1 MKQEQGFYKM
11 KAVMDRV
18 LIRLSE
24 EKEGNILMP
33 ESFKRPKTVGFV
45 VATGPEV
52 RSVRNGQ
59 KVMFH
64 AFDEL
69 PTVEKDVVA
78 VRENSLIA
86 ILEDDE

>member
-1 MKQEQGFYKM
+1 
-11 KAVMDRV
+11 MDRV

-24 EKEGNILMP
+24 EKTSNILMP

-45 VATGPEV
+45 VAIGPEV
-52 RSVRNGQ
+52 KSVRKGQ

>member
-1 MKQEQGFYKM
+1 M

-24 EKEGNILMP
+24 EKTSNILMP
-33 ESFKRPKTVGFV
+33 ESFERPKTVGFV
-45 VATGPEV
+45 VAIGPEV
-52 RSVRNGQ
+52 KSVRKGQ